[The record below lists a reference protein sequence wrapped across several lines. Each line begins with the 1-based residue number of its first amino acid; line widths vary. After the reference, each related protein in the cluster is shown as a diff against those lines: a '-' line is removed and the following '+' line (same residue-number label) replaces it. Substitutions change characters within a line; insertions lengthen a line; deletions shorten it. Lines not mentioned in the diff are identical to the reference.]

1 MRAINC
7 TRNQVLVDSGDV
19 AASRAARLRGLV
31 GRSLGTGEGL
41 LLVGTQAIHTFGMRV
56 PIDALFLDAQG
67 RVTHLIH
74 ALVPCRVSPFVK
86 DAAMVLE
93 LRAGTLRA
101 SATEIGDS
109 MFIVLCGDA

>member
-19 AASRAARLRGLV
+19 AASRAARLRGL
-31 GRSLGTGEGL
+31 LGCTLGAGDGL
-41 LLVGTQAIHTFGMRV
+41 LLMGTQAIHTFGMRV
-56 PIDALFLDAQG
+56 PIDVLFLDARG
-67 RVTHLIH
+67 RVVHLIH
-74 ALVPCRVSPFVK
+74 ALAPCRVSPFVR

-93 LRAGTLRA
+93 LRAGTLCA

-109 MFIVLCGDA
+109 IFVVLCGDA